1 MVRLM
6 EGSEVTDHA
15 DHVVVRSP
23 GHPGFWWGNF
33 ILLPAAP
40 QPREAAGWL
49 ARFAE
54 LFPEAGHLAGGLDTA
69 SPEAAERS
77 GLREAGLRIER
88 STVLSTEVV
97 QPPSHVNQS
106 ADFRPLA
113 GDADWQQS
121 LDLRLAAGD
130 SHQA

>member
-23 GHPGFWWGNF
+23 GNPGFWWGNF

-49 ARFAE
+49 AGFTE
-54 LFPEAGHLAGGLDTA
+54 LFPEAGHVAVGLDTA

-77 GLREAGLRIER
+77 GLPEAGLRIKR

-97 QPPSHVNQS
+97 QPPSHVNG
-106 ADFRPLA
+106 AAGYRPLA
-113 GDADWQQS
+113 G
-121 LDLRLAAGD
+121 AAG
-130 SHQA
+130 